1 MELRG
6 KDIYFLGSSVT
17 FGVEGIS
24 FAEMLCAHF
33 GAVMHKEAVSGTT
46 LVDVDA
52 RSYISRFRAA
62 PETPAD
68 LFICQL
74 STNDAARG
82 LPIGDIETAIR
93 DVIAEAKRRWD
104 CPILFYTGTRFESEN
119 YAAMVELLL
128 RLQEEY
134 GFAVLDLW
142 NDEEM
147 NAVSRYDY
155 ARFMRD
161 PVHPNLTGYRKWWLP
176 KFVEAC
182 KKL

>member
-1 MELRG
+1 MDLRG

-17 FGVEGIS
+17 FGVEGVS
-24 FAEMLCAHF
+24 MAELLCAHF

-46 LVDVDA
+46 LADIDA

-74 STNDAARG
+74 STNDAARD
-82 LPIGDIETAIR
+82 LPLGDIETALR
-93 DVIAEAKRRWD
+93 DIIAEARRRWN
-104 CPILFYTGTRFESEN
+104 CPMLFYTGTRYEN
-119 YAAMVELLL
+119 AKYAEMVALLH
-128 RLQEEY
+128 RLQGEY

-161 PVHPNLTGYRKWWLP
+161 PVHPTLTGYRKWWLP
-176 KFVEAC
+176 KFIAACEA
-182 KKL
+182 L